1 MARSRR
7 AARILVVDDDPGLLR
22 LLTIR
27 LRSQKYEVEPAPNA
41 ADALAAVT
49 RFRPDLVVTDL
60 RMAQMDGIAL
70 LKELQRRW
78 PSLNVIMLTAH
89 GTIPDA
95 VRATQ
100 SGAFAF
106 LTKPV
111 EKEQLLEEVR
121 RALRTSGFSD
131 AEGDDWRAEFA
142 TRSPLLEDR
151 LDKVHRVAGTDAAV
165 FITGETGTGKEMLA
179 RAIHRASPRRE
190 AELVTLECGP
200 LEAATGEAAASSEA
214 ALNRVLDEARGGTV
228 LLRELDAM
236 PLALQTRLAKRLE
249 GSDVRVIATLD
260 RRVDGPG
267 VSTGPGVAPAAQDDT
282 LGDTA
287 RLSPELLDRLG
298 PVTVEMPPLS
308 HRREDIPLLVQQCLD
323 DVAAE
328 TGQAKRTCSPEAM
341 ELLAAARWP
350 GNVRQ
355 LRMVVRQAATT
366 GAGAVITPEQIE
378 EAQGQTSQLP
388 SFDEA
393 RDEFTRR
400 YLVQLLQIT
409 EGNVSQAARLAKRN
423 RTDFYKLLSRHGIE
437 PEEFK
442 R

>member
-1 MARSRR
+1 MTRVRR
-7 AARILVVDDDPGLLR
+7 TPRILVVDDDPGLLR

-41 ADALAAVT
+41 AEALAAVA
-49 RFRPDLVVTDL
+49 RFRPDLVITDL
-60 RMAQMDGIAL
+60 RMAHMDGIAL

-95 VRATQ
+95 VKATQ

-106 LTKPV
+106 LIKPV
-111 EKEQLLEEVR
+111 EKEQLLDEVR
-121 RALRTSGFSD
+121 RALKTSGFTD

-151 LDKVHRVAGTDAAV
+151 LDKAHRVAGTDTAV
-165 FITGETGTGKEMLA
+165 FVTGENGTGKEMLA
-179 RAIHRASPRRE
+179 RAIHRASTRRE
-190 AELVTLECGP
+190 AELVTIECAA
-200 LEAATGEAAASSEA
+200 LEAATGAATATSEA
-214 ALNRVLDEARGGTV
+214 ALARALGEARGGTL

-236 PLALQTRLAKRLE
+236 PLPLQTRLVKLLDDA
-249 GSDVRVIATLD
+249 DVRVIGTL
-260 RRVDGPG
+260 
-267 VSTGPGVAPAAQDDT
+267 DDT
-282 LGDTA
+282 LNDAA
-287 RLSPELLDRLG
+287 RLSPELVDRLSA
-298 PVTVEMPPLS
+298 VTVELPPLS
-308 HRREDIPLLVQQCLD
+308 KRWEDIPLLVQQCLD

-328 TGQAKRTCSPEAM
+328 TGQSKRSCSPAAM

-378 EAQGQTSQLP
+378 EAQGQTTQLP

-437 PEEFK
+437 AEEFK

>member
-1 MARSRR
+1 MTMSRTR
-7 AARILVVDDDPGLLR
+7 RIPRVLVVDDDPGLLR

-27 LRSQKYEVEPAPNA
+27 LRAQKYEVEPVSSAT
-41 ADALAAVT
+41 DALAAVAK
-49 RFRPDLVVTDL
+49 FRPDLVITDL

-70 LKELQRRW
+70 LNELQRRW

-95 VRATQ
+95 VKATQ

-111 EKEQLLEEVR
+111 EKEQLLAEVR
-121 RALRTSGFSD
+121 RALRTSGYSD
-131 AEGDDWRAEFA
+131 TATDDWRTEFA

-151 LDKVHRVAGTDAAV
+151 LDKAHRLAGTDAAV
-165 FITGETGTGKEMLA
+165 FIAGEAGTGKEMLA
-179 RAIHRASPRRE
+179 RAIHRASPRQE
-190 AELVTLECGP
+190 AELVSVECGTLDVSGGEP
-200 LEAATGEAAASSEA
+200 QLERTLA
-214 ALNRVLDEARGGTV
+214 EARGGTL
-228 LLRELDAM
+228 LLRDLDGL
-236 PLALQTRLAKRLE
+236 PLPLQTRLARLLD
-249 GSDVRVIATLD
+249 GADVRVIATLE
-260 RRVDGPG
+260 RRIEELAVDD
-267 VSTGPGVAPAAQDDT
+267 VTGE
-282 LGDTA
+282 A
-287 RLSPELLDRLG
+287 RLSADLLDHLD
-298 PVTVEMPPLS
+298 PVQVEMPPLGK
-308 HRREDIPLLVQQCLD
+308 RREDIPLLVQQCLD

-328 TGQAKRTCSPEAM
+328 TGQPKRTCSPEAM
-341 ELLAAARWP
+341 ELLAAAKWP

-366 GAGAVITPEQIE
+366 GAGAVITPPQIE
-378 EAQGQTSQLP
+378 EAQGRTTQMP
-388 SFDEA
+388 GFDEA

-400 YLVQLLQIT
+400 YLVQLLQIS

-437 PEEFK
+437 PDEFK

>member
-1 MARSRR
+1 MTRSRR
-7 AARILVVDDDPGLLR
+7 TPRILVVDDDPGLLR

-41 ADALAAVT
+41 AEALAAVA
-49 RFRPDLVVTDL
+49 RFRPDLVITDL

-95 VRATQ
+95 VKATQ

-111 EKEQLLEEVR
+111 EKEHLLDEVR
-121 RALRTSGFSD
+121 RALKTSGFSD
-131 AEGDDWRAEFA
+131 AEGDDWRAAFA

-151 LDKVHRVAGTDAAV
+151 LDKVHRVASTDTAV

-200 LEAATGEAAASSEA
+200 LESATGEAAATGEV
-214 ALNRVLDEARGGTV
+214 ALARALQEARGGTL

-236 PLALQTRLAKRLE
+236 PLSLQTRLARLLE
-249 GSDVRVIATLD
+249 GADVRIVGTLD
-260 RRVDGPG
+260 RRNDETP
-267 VSTGPGVAPAAQDDT
+267 STDDT
-282 LGDTA
+282 LNEA
-287 RLSPELLDRLG
+287 VKLFPELVDQLG
-298 PVTVEMPPLS
+298 PVTVELPPLS
-308 HRREDIPLLVQQCLD
+308 QRREDIPLLVQQCLD
-323 DVAAE
+323 DVASE
-328 TGQAKRTCSPEAM
+328 TGQPKRSCSPEAM

-355 LRMVVRQAATT
+355 LRMVVRQAAST

-378 EAQGQTSQLP
+378 EAQGQATQLP